1 MKKNLKFLAIL
12 SSMLF
17 LLPFASCSK
26 SKSNSS
32 EATSIDPK
40 SYEPNPASDFDYK
53 LTYELDGVII
63 NGFVGSNKRVII
75 VPETIENLPIK
86 SLGSKSGRIKL
97 GDESTELLDL
107 SRISVKRVFLGGNL
121 GRYSSE
127 VKIILPEGVEE
138 IGGFWNSKIESINIP
153 SSVKVIDHAAFLCSY
168 FTNSDFEIP
177 EGVESIGMNAFSG
190 SNIKSVTI
198 PASTKYIWTGAFL
211 CCDNL
216 ETINFPENKDDIAYL
231 YNYDTTTLYLS
242 ADKNSYLY
250 GTIPKVM
257 LRAIDDETCSASH
270 STYNENANLDSIFSG
285 KALESDLERLKE
297 LRATKLKK
305 YLEHGS
311 RNKYYDIDLN
321 AFKTIGAD

>member
-40 SYEPNPASDFDYK
+40 SYEPNPASDFDYE

-63 NGFVGSNKRVII
+63 KGFVGSNKRVII

-86 SLGSKSGRIKL
+86 SLGSRYSIRL

-107 SRISVKRVFLGGNL
+107 SRISVKRVFLRGNL
-121 GRYSSE
+121 GRYSSG

-138 IGGFWNSKIESINIP
+138 IGGFWNSNIESINIP

-216 ETINFPENKDDIAYL
+216 ETINFPENKDDITYISKDSTGTL
-231 YNYDTTTLYLS
+231 FLTNSSNYRQ
-242 ADKNSYLY
+242 Y
-250 GTIPKVM
+250 GIIPEET
-257 LRAIDDETCSASH
+257 LRAINKKTYRASH
-270 STYNENANLDSIFSG
+270 YTYNKNASLDSIFSG

-297 LRATKLKK
+297 LRTTKLKK
-305 YLEHGS
+305 YLEFGVG
-311 RNKYYDIDLN
+311 NEYYDIYSS
-321 AFKTIGAD
+321 AFEAIGAN